1 MSQTSLRTLLAW
13 PPKSGVE
20 PFGTGVR
27 APRTGP
33 SSRSLASILT
43 IFDHTTEQPLLPT
56 LIHIFGI
63 EICRFMHVYGGS
75 EEDLARVSVLC
86 KANALGHPAA
96 QVAQKL
102 SVEEV
107 LAA

>member
-1 MSQTSLRTLLAW
+1 
-13 PPKSGVE
+13 
-20 PFGTGVR
+20 
-27 APRTGP
+27 
-33 SSRSLASILT
+33 
-43 IFDHTTEQPLLPT
+43 
-56 LIHIFGI
+56 
-63 EICRFMHVYGGS
+63 MHVYGGS